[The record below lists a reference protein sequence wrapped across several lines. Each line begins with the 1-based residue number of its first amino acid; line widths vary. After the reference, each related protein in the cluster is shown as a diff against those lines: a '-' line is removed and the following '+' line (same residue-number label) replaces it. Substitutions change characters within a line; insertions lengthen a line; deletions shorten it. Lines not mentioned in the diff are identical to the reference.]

1 MIRKYI
7 KNKKVAVVY
16 SPGFGAGWS
25 TWKSGDLALQMLY
38 SYEVVEQ
45 ILKDD
50 EIRKRSQK
58 GFARSAEFYD
68 AIRQNFPEH
77 DTFFLQPLE
86 VAWIPLNSPFRI
98 HEYDGAESVEIHPL
112 YHQVFAETGADVM
125 EDLEE
130 VEEEQE

>member
-7 KNKKVAVVY
+7 KKGKVAVVY

-50 EIRKRSQK
+50 KTRKRSQK
-58 GFARSAEFYD
+58 GLERSAEFYD
-68 AIRQNFPEH
+68 AIRQYFPEPS
-77 DTFFLQPLE
+77 TFFLQPLE
-86 VAWIPLNSPFRI
+86 VAWIPLNAPFRI
-98 HEYDGAESVEIHPL
+98 HEYDGAESVETYPQ
-112 YHQVFAETGADVM
+112 YHQVFAETGADVA

>member
-7 KNKKVAVVY
+7 KKGKVAVVY

-38 SYEVVEQ
+38 SYEVVDQ

-50 EIRKRSQK
+50 KIRKRSQK
-58 GFARSAEFYD
+58 GLARSAEFYD
-68 AIRQNFPEH
+68 AIRQYFPEPS
-77 DTFFLQPLE
+77 TFFLQPLE
-86 VAWIPLNSPFRI
+86 VAWIPLNAPFRI
-98 HEYDGAESVEIHPL
+98 DEYDGNESVKTYPQ

-125 EDLEE
+125 EDLDE